1 MKVPL
6 MMEFGDKNILVIG
19 LGRVGRRRA
28 AFLRDAGCRVS
39 AVDTKALPQ
48 DWDTT
53 GIHIIRR
60 EYGMNLLKGVDVAVI
75 ATDDHMLNQWIAN
88 DCKANGILCNCADD
102 PEISDFIFPAV
113 VRRGDLTLSVCTE
126 GASPFMTRKIADELA
141 KVYGPEMGEKLQL
154 MRQLRQRA
162 LNSDMDTMQK
172 RHYLKGLVDKSLE
185 ELKQEAA
192 KDE

>member
-1 MKVPL
+1 M
-6 MMEFGDKNILVIG
+6 
-19 LGRVGRRRA
+19 
-28 AFLRDAGCRVS
+28 RDAGCRVS

-126 GASPFMTRKIADELA
+126 GASPFMTRKIAGELA
-141 KVYGPEMGEKLQL
+141 QTYGPEMGEKLQL